1 MVPERSIRVVTQAK
15 KRKRK
20 LNFGL
25 FLANGSE
32 EIVGRAA
39 RVK

>member
-1 MVPERSIRVVTQAK
+1 MVPERSVRVNNTGK

-32 EIVGRAA
+32 EIAGR
-39 RVK
+39 